1 MDIERVTNQRAREE
15 AEDVG
20 RNPSAGPT
28 MGDVIAARYNRR
40 DLLKNALA
48 VTAISATMGPLRL
61 APRRARRAR
70 PRRASGSARS
80 RRASTT
86 STTSRPATRPRS

>member
-1 MDIERVTNQRAREE
+1 MDRVGPGRQQAREE

-40 DLLKNALA
+40 DLLRNALA
-48 VTAISATMGPLRL
+48 VTAISATMGPLAL
-61 APRRARRAR
+61 AAASRQARAATPSFGFSEVAAGVDDKHHVAPGYR
-70 PRRASGSARS
+70 PRC
-80 RRASTT
+80 
-86 STTSRPATRPRS
+86 

>member
-40 DLLKNALA
+40 DLLR
-48 VTAISATMGPLRL
+48 T
-61 APRRARRAR
+61 
-70 PRRASGSARS
+70 RS
-80 RRASTT
+80 R
-86 STTSRPATRPRS
+86 